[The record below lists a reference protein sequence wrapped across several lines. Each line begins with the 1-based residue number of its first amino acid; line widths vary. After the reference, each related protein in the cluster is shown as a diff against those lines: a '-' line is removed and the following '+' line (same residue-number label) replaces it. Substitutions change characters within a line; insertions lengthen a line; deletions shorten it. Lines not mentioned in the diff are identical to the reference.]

1 MAKEYHVEVTLRPGE
16 SSDKLIKRFIKKV
29 KNEKIVE
36 TYRER
41 NVFEKK
47 SVKRRQKRLR
57 RAFLS
62 KQADLRRQELEKKR
76 IADM

>member
-16 SSDKLIKRFIKKV
+16 SSDRLVKRFIKKC

-47 SVKRRQKRLR
+47 SVKNRKKKLR
-57 RAFLS
+57 KKFLS
-62 KQADLRRQELEKKR
+62 RQADLRRQELEKKR